1 MGLGVYLQPLSAILN
16 CGKPPSK
23 QREVKLA
30 DPFSGSTGTTKQEID
45 ILGKVNERK
54 KAQKFAPKG
63 DKKEG
68 EEDKA
73 PIRTSELYNAG
84 LALLR
89 QGGFTVELDEGGD
102 HVNHRVL
109 TPQSPPDVK
118 GITYHHAFRPLQD
131 ISNDLHYRD
140 MESVF
145 VACGDE
151 KVKDFWAPMYRPKAG
166 DSDLQSFTERMLK
179 MKKINQAK
187 NIHQVSEYGHT
198 FDPQGKWGGEI
209 VLNPRIWVPDRD
221 WFDPILQQVTFA
233 DIFTIFPDAEQE
245 MLRLILGRV
254 GVGRSNHLPPGR
266 SEPVDHTARMAG
278 VIVGKDAGLGKSTLF
293 NGLTAALQR
302 CGFVTHTFKSTED
315 RFGLKTAALSDIAYK
330 DDTSLNSLKKFL
342 AAEETKI
349 LITNGLLQ
357 TEEKFQNAEQIWPK
371 CTILV
376 NSNDWNSKFAYDLD
390 PGIIDR
396 IKIISTFREYEV
408 AKNREHL
415 EGTVSEG
422 SPDLRPRAHIP
433 YLANKL
439 GVSPEALYLWCLRLG
454 TDRFW
459 EVINDTRDPSINRL
473 QVEVRYWTTRQRI
486 RFKADVTQA
495 LVNGMAFSW
504 MLRTGNSNIPEL
516 TPDIL
521 QECLDNFYFLGVDP
535 SGLRLMTQMKANWEE
550 AGRPS
555 THYYQGFRE
564 IRWESVKK
572 AVTYFEQFGRSSG
585 NNTTAETIKDIM
597 ERLVM
602 RDGFK
607 IGGSANYVIE
617 NWENMRHASEELE
630 KEGQTL
636 SEDLEERDLGRI
648 LDLSLPAYDIW
659 MENKHYSPDRAEKFR
674 AAARVE
680 MYKNLDTRVK

>member
-1 MGLGVYLQPLSAILN
+1 M
-16 CGKPPSK
+16 
-23 QREVKLA
+23 A
-30 DPFSGSTGTTKQEID
+30 DPFSGSSGTTKQEVE
-45 ILGKVNERK
+45 ILGKISERK
-54 KAQKFAPKG
+54 KARTFGAK
-63 DKKEG
+63 KKE
-68 EEDKA
+68 EEDKS
-73 PIRTSELYNAG
+73 PLRVSELYSTG
-84 LALLR
+84 IELLKQR
-89 QGGFTVELDEGGD
+89 GFTVELDEAGD
-102 HVNHRVL
+102 HVKHKIL

-131 ISNDLHYRD
+131 VSTDQHFRDIEAVFIS
-140 MESVF
+140 
-145 VACGDE
+145 CGDE
-151 KVKDFWAPMYRPKAG
+151 KVKEFWLPLYRPKAG
-166 DSDLQSFTERMLK
+166 DSDLLSFAERMLK

-187 NIHQVSEYGHT
+187 NIHQVLDYGHT
-198 FDPQGKWGGEI
+198 FDPAGKWGGEI

-221 WFDPILQQVTFA
+221 WFDPILHQVTFA

-254 GVGRSNHLPPGR
+254 GVGRANHLPPGR
-266 SEPVDHTARMAG
+266 TQPVDHTARMAG

-315 RFGLKTAALSDIAYK
+315 RFGLKTAALSDVAYK
-330 DDTSLNSLKKFL
+330 DDTSLASLKKFL

-349 LITNGLLQ
+349 LITNGLFQ
-357 TEEKFQNAEQIWPK
+357 VEEKFQTAEQIWPK
-371 CTILV
+371 TTILV

-396 IKIISTFREYEV
+396 IKIISTYREYEV

-459 EVINDTRDPSINRL
+459 QVINDTKDPSINRL

-504 MLRTGNSNIPEL
+504 MLRTGNSYIPEL
-516 TPDIL
+516 TPEIL
-521 QECLDNFYFLGVDP
+521 QECLDHFYFVGVDP
-535 SGLRLMTQMKANWEE
+535 SGLRLMTRMKENWEE

-572 AVTYFEQFGRSSG
+572 AVTYFEQFGRNPG
-585 NNTTAETIKDIM
+585 NTTTAEVIKEIM

-617 NWENMRHASEELE
+617 NWENMRHACEELE
-630 KEGQTL
+630 TEGGTL
-636 SEDLEERDLGRI
+636 TEDLDERDINRL
-648 LDLSLPAYDIW
+648 LDLNTVVYDEWIQDK
-659 MENKHYSPDRAEKFR
+659 NYSPDRAEKFR
-674 AAARVE
+674 AAARSKL
-680 MYKNLDTRVK
+680 YKKLDERVK